1 LCRDDAGRAAISGD
15 RDGDHQRAGQP
26 DYDHRIPLEVE
37 KATPDQGHYL
47 HPELFGYSGE
57 PDVHELHH
65 PRPLKK
71 QHQDNRREP

>member
-1 LCRDDAGRAAISGD
+1 MT
-15 RDGDHQRAGQP
+15 
-26 DYDHRIPLEVE
+26 LEVE